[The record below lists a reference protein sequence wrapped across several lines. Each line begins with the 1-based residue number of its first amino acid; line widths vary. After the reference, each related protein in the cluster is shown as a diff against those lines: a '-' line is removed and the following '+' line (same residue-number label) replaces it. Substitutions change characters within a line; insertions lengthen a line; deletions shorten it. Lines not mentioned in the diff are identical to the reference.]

1 MAEDKKVVVCIED
14 EPEMIDLVKLILG
27 RKGFELVGAVG
38 GREGLKKVRGFL
50 FSTGLNLQS
59 DLEAGSL
66 SSDFQ
71 QEFQNNEISLSND
84 VTITP
89 KEDGSGW
96 YINDTER
103 EQTYVVEKGVETLDI
118 YAPDLKPDLVLLDL
132 MMPDMDGWE
141 VYQKMKTDDDLK
153 EIPVIVVTAKAQSI
167 DKVLGLHIAKVEDY
181 VTKPFGPQELLQAVN
196 KVLGLD
202 ES

>member
-1 MAEDKKVVVCIED
+1 MAEDKKVVVCVED

-50 FSTGLNLQS
+50 FSTELNLQS

-71 QEFQNNEISLSND
+71 QEFQDNEILLSND

-89 KEDGSGW
+89 KEDSSGW
-96 YINDTER
+96 YIGDNER
-103 EQTYVVEKGVETLDI
+103 ARTYVVEKGLETLDV

-141 VYQKMKTDDDLK
+141 VYQKMKTDEDLK

-202 ES
+202 EP